1 MTRECK
7 EKNGEEQVQQTSA
20 ENINIE
26 ETIPNVSSRGFK
38 YFLLHDRRKIY
49 NKILQYLA
57 LHYLLPP
64 RLRVRIQAW
73 RGVRFKD
80 PNSVFIGENVSFD
93 ERIPEN
99 ILVGRGVWIAA
110 GCRIITHRFLSWRFL
125 EKAHV
130 VFEDY
135 VRVGVNS
142 IIIGPVT
149 LGKGAAI
156 APGAVVLGDVPPYT
170 AVGGVPAKPLAIVPK
185 EMVDFEL
192 FVKGDFTTGTE
203 DLRGYLKFSRTKPAE
218 DGTSKK

>member
-1 MTRECK
+1 MTQERK
-7 EKNGEEQVQQTSA
+7 EQSGEEQIQRTGA
-20 ENINIE
+20 ERIKIE
-26 ETIPNVSSRGFK
+26 ETITNVSSRGLK
-38 YFLLHDRRKIY
+38 YLLLHDRRKIY
-49 NKILQYLA
+49 NKVLQYLA
-57 LHYLLPP
+57 LHYLMPP
-64 RLRVRIQAW
+64 RLRVRVQAW

-80 PNSVFIGENVSFD
+80 PNSVFIGDNVSFD

-149 LGKGAAI
+149 LGEGAAV
-156 APGAVVLGDVPPYT
+156 APGAVVVGDVPPYT
-170 AVGGVPAKPLAIVPK
+170 AVGGVPAKPLAIVPR
-185 EMVDFEL
+185 EIVDFEL
-192 FVKGDFTTGTE
+192 FAKGDFTTGTE
-203 DLRGYLKFSRTKPAE
+203 NLQGYLTFSRMKPDE
-218 DGTSKK
+218 DGNP